1 MTVPVGRLVRQ
12 DPLVLPAGSTL
23 LEAAKAMQ
31 ERQADDA
38 LVMDYG
44 TLRGIVTRRD
54 VTVRAD
60 AEGRDPSCTSLAE
73 VCRRVLLWVRSDESA
88 QNALALM
95 RQRGVS
101 RLAVIDDDGRAGIIS
116 LAQLVV
122 VEAPA
127 PA

>member
-1 MTVPVGRLVRQ
+1 MTVPVGQLVRQ
-12 DPLVLPAGSTL
+12 DPLVLPAGTTL
-23 LEAAKAMQ
+23 LEAARAMQ
-31 ERQADDA
+31 EGQADDA

-73 VCRRVLLWVRSDESA
+73 VCRRVLLWVRSDDSA

-116 LAQLVV
+116 LAQLVA

>member
-12 DPLVLPAGSTL
+12 DPLVLPAGATL

-73 VCRRVLLWVRSDESA
+73 VCRR
-88 QNALALM
+88 
-95 RQRGVS
+95 
-101 RLAVIDDDGRAGIIS
+101 
-116 LAQLVV
+116 
-122 VEAPA
+122 
-127 PA
+127 